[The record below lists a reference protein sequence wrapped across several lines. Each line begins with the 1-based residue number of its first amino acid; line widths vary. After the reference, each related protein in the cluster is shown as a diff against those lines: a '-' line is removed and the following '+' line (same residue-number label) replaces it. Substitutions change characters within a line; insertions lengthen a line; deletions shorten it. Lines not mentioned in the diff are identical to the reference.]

1 MRSKIERYYLQR
13 EKNILLH
20 LHEFETAITETGLHD
35 FRVELKKLRAL
46 LRFLQEVHG
55 KQEVKKIRKAVD
67 TVFQEAGTLR
77 EQQLFVLWLH
87 KNRLNKLK
95 RSYAD
100 EHLLPEISGAL
111 QKILKAIRKKIS
123 AVLEQNKKLVAATA
137 QSITEAYAAKLK
149 HRVEK
154 QLLQE
159 PAEAEWH
166 ELRKLLKQWLYSV
179 NWIEKQRST
188 SLSQLYRFSDQLQE
202 AIGNW
207 HDAIHIHITLL
218 TMKGHLPK
226 DLKIQKDHT
235 TALQKITATIK
246 QTAAAVQQLLE
257 HPGPAAKRQ
266 ITASPL

>member
-1 MRSKIERYYLQR
+1 MRSKTERYYLQR
-13 EKNILLH
+13 EKNILRH
-20 LHEFETAITETGLHD
+20 LHEFETSVSETGLHN

-55 KQEVKKIRKAVD
+55 KQPVKKIRKAVD
-67 TVFQEAGTLR
+67 AVFQEAGILR

-87 KNRLNKLK
+87 KNKLSKLK
-95 RSYAD
+95 KSYAD
-100 EHLLPEISGAL
+100 EHLLPQISGAL
-111 QKILKAIRKKIS
+111 QKILKSIRKKLS
-123 AVLEQNKKLVAATA
+123 AVLEQNRNLAAGTA
-137 QSITEAYAAKLK
+137 QDITEEYAAKLK
-149 HRVEK
+149 HRIEK
-154 QLLQE
+154 SLSQK

-188 SLSQLYRFSDQLQE
+188 SLSQLYRFSDLLQE

-226 DLKIQKDHT
+226 DPKIQKDHAA
-235 TALQKITATIK
+235 ALQKIATTIK

-257 HPGPAAKRQ
+257 HPGPAGKR
-266 ITASPL
+266 SLPVVHS